1 MFSHPLDPI
10 SVTELSST
18 VRILSAHFNG
28 QRLRFKFI
36 DLLECSKTD
45 VAPYLQAEHLGH
57 SLPPPP
63 NRRTKVYFHRVETEV
78 FQKGIVNVTTEV
90 VESIQELPD
99 VQGPVD
105 YDEFEQI
112 EKLCNN
118 HPEVL
123 KEVAKLK
130 LPEGYVL
137 LQQQHISALRW
148 HELTSYKER
157 ELSMTHGLMELM
169 IQKSAEDSFNVICT
183 LCSMMTPK
191 QTITRCLHLLH
202 RYSMLSVCS

>member
-10 SVTELSST
+10 TVSELSST
-18 VRILSAHFNG
+18 VQILRAHFNG

-45 VAPYLQAEHLGH
+45 VTPYLEAERLGQP
-57 SLPPPP
+57 LPRAPE
-63 NRRTKVYFHRVETEV
+63 RRTKVYFHRIRTEV
-78 FQKGIVNVTTEV
+78 FQKAIVNVTTGA
-90 VESIQELPD
+90 VESLKELPD

-112 EKLCNN
+112 EELCNN

-130 LPEGYVL
+130 LPAGYVL
-137 LQQQHISALRW
+137 PHRQHISALSW
-148 HELTSYKER
+148 
-157 ELSMTHGLMELM
+157 
-169 IQKSAEDSFNVICT
+169 
-183 LCSMMTPK
+183 P
-191 QTITRCLHLLH
+191 
-202 RYSMLSVCS
+202 